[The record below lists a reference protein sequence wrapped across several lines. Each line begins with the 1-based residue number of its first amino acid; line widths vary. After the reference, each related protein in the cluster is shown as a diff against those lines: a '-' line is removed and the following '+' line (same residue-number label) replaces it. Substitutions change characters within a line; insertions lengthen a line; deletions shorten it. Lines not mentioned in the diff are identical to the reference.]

1 MKMIGNVI
9 ISAFL
14 IMFIA
19 GCAGNPESKTEKQ
32 STDTLAVQ
40 VSEELSAT
48 MDSAAVAL
56 DSAKQAIEESTREL
70 NQLLN
75 DLNK

>member
-1 MKMIGNVI
+1 MKMINTWIAVGFSIVI
-9 ISAFL
+9 T
-14 IMFIA
+14 A

>member
-1 MKMIGNVI
+1 MINTWIAVGFSIVI
-9 ISAFL
+9 
-14 IMFIA
+14 IA
-19 GCAGNPESKTEKQ
+19 GCAGNPEPKTEKQ